1 MWQPRLRC
9 VAKLISKNSPATHRS
24 ELFHCYFFH
33 RIMWAQNPKWFT
45 WMGDTVTDAREKKL
59 FWLNKSTWYS
69 MFCVS
74 LEKCPLHYLLLNQQ
88 TAVLIFLNCR
98 SPLKQRWNTVEMYF
112 SGKLGNPKST
122 LNSDISSRCNINL
135 VAPYLK
141 GVGGGR
147 SKNNSAGLP
156 SAFRLWKI
164 GYNASGF
171 IHIPYIFS
179 YSLIVL

>member
-1 MWQPRLRC
+1 MCGQAHLREQSSHTQEWI
-9 VAKLISKNSPATHRS
+9 VPLLLFSQNYVGS
-24 ELFHCYFFH
+24 ESQVVHMDGWYSDRCLG
-33 RIMWAQNPKWFT
+33 K
-45 WMGDTVTDAREKKL
+45 KKL

-141 GVGGGR
+141 GVGGEDLKTIQQGFQVLSDCGR
-147 SKNNSAGLP
+147 
-156 SAFRLWKI
+156 
-164 GYNASGF
+164 
-171 IHIPYIFS
+171 
-179 YSLIVL
+179 